1 MAIIY
6 NRLWETLKEKGLNE
20 NYLRKNGIS
29 PSILAKIKNGTGG
42 LDARTIDKVCALLDC
57 RVEDI
62 MEYVPS
68 APTDAPT
75 NGEK

>member
-6 NRLWETLKEKGLNE
+6 NRLWETLKAKGLNE

-42 LDARTIDKVCALLDC
+42 LDARTIDKVCTLLDC

-62 MEYVPS
+62 MEHVPT
-68 APTDAPT
+68 APTEVLT
-75 NGEK
+75 NGES

>member
-6 NRLWETLKEKGLNE
+6 NRLWETLRAKGLNE

-42 LDARTIDKVCALLDC
+42 LDARTIDKVCTLLDC
-57 RVEDI
+57 RVEEI
-62 MEYVPS
+62 MEHVPAKAAE
-68 APTDAPT
+68 APQSD
-75 NGEK
+75 